1 LAAEEKYVEEIID
14 QEDNFS
20 QWYNQVVRKAEL
32 ADYAPVRGCMI
43 IRPYGYAI
51 WENIQ
56 RLLDTRFKETDVM
69 NAYFPLLI
77 PRSFLQI
84 RMRAL
89 SENCQYPKDHE
100 KLHFLDL
107 YRNAYL

>member
-1 LAAEEKYVEEIID
+1 MANEEKLVEEIID

-56 RLLDTRFKETDVM
+56 RLLDARFKETDVDER
-69 NAYFPLLI
+69 LLSAAD
-77 PRSFLQI
+77 PAQFSGERG
-84 RMRAL
+84 
-89 SENCQYPKDHE
+89 
-100 KLHFLDL
+100 
-107 YRNAYL
+107 